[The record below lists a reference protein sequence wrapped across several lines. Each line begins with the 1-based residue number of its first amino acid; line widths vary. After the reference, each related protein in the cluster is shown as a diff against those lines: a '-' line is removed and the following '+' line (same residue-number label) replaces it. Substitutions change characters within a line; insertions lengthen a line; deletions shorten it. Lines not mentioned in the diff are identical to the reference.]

1 MQNDRI
7 GLSPHIRNFPF
18 MADSLIADGNT
29 LSLAFS
35 LIRRLRPA
43 HLSITTGSRYLYG
56 TEEKRLVQI
65 IASAAIRLKFTLI
78 TLRLRSLATLLHYG
92 DFTPTIPAIPSPYHD
107 LLTGGVF
114 ATGLL

>member
-1 MQNDRI
+1 M
-7 GLSPHIRNFPF
+7 GAH
-18 MADSLIADGNT
+18 
-29 LSLAFS
+29 SLAFS

-43 HLSITTGSRYLYG
+43 YLSITTGSRYLYG

-65 IASAAIRLKFTLI
+65 VASPAIRLKKFTLI
-78 TLRLRSLATLLHYG
+78 TLRLTVASATLLHYG

-107 LLTGGVF
+107 LLTGGIF